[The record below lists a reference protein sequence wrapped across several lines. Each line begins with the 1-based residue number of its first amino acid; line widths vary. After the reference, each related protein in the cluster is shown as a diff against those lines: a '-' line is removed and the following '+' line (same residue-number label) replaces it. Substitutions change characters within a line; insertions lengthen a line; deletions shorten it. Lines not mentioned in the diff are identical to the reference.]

1 MTEHIVNHAA
11 GLLLDAFPYIRI
23 GTGPR
28 PLLIIP
34 GAEVNNADSGLI
46 MRQAMRVAFGRF
58 ARDHSVYIVHRK
70 RGLPTSYSTAQM
82 AADYARVLRAITPSG
97 ETAQVIGFSTG
108 GLVAQHLAAQ
118 APELIERL
126 VLAVT
131 GVRLSPEGR
140 GLVEQWRA
148 LAQAQQ
154 WVELTTAMSEVLVTG
169 EASKRLLRGFM
180 RLFGSLIVAPPQH
193 PNDFIV
199 TMEADL
205 AHDATALLPTLR
217 MPTLVL
223 AGDLDPFFS
232 AALLEETAELIP
244 NAVLKVYAGAGHG
257 LTKTHKQRFEDD
269 VLAFLT
275 PTATPLTA
283 RIADK

>member
-1 MTEHIVNHAA
+1 MNDFQSSFAS
-11 GLLLDAFPYIRI
+11 GLLIDEFPYIRI

-28 PLLIIP
+28 TLLIIP
-34 GAEVNNADSGLI
+34 GAEVNNAEPGFL
-46 MRQAMRVAFGRF
+46 MRQTMRVAFSRF

-70 RGLPTSYSTAQM
+70 RALPASYSTAEM

-97 ETAQVIGFSTG
+97 ETAHIIGFSTG
-108 GLVAQHLAAQ
+108 GLIAQHLAAHS
-118 APELIERL
+118 PELIERL

-205 AHDATALLPTLR
+205 AHDTSALLPTLR

-223 AGDLDPFFS
+223 AGDLDPFFPT
-232 AALLEETAELIP
+232 ALLEETAELIP
-244 NAVLKVYAGAGHG
+244 NSVLKVYAGAGHG
-257 LTKTHKQRFEDD
+257 LTKTHKRRFEDD

-275 PTATPLTA
+275 PAAAPLTA
-283 RIADK
+283 HIADK

>member
-1 MTEHIVNHAA
+1 MTEDTSSFAS
-11 GLLLDAFPYIRI
+11 GLLIDEFPFIRI
-23 GTGPR
+23 GNGPR

-34 GAEVNNADSGLI
+34 GAEVNNADPGFLI
-46 MRQAMRVAFGRF
+46 QQTMRAAFSRF

-70 RGLPTSYSTAQM
+70 RGLPASYSTAEM
-82 AADYARVLRAITPSG
+82 AADYARVLRAITPSA
-97 ETAQVIGFSTG
+97 EAAHVIGLSTG
-108 GLVAQHLAAQ
+108 GLIAQHLAAQ

-131 GVRLSPEGR
+131 GVRLSMEGR

-180 RLFGSLIVAPPQH
+180 RLFSRLPVSTPEYPE
-193 PNDFIV
+193 DFIV
-199 TMEADL
+199 TMNADL
-205 AHDATALLPTLR
+205 AHDTSALLPTLHV
-217 MPTLVL
+217 PTLVL
-223 AGDLDPFFS
+223 AGDLEPFFPVP
-232 AALLEETAELIP
+232 LLQETADLIP
-244 NAVLKVYAGAGHG
+244 NAVLTVYAGAGHG
-257 LTKTHKQRFEDD
+257 LTKTHKRRFEDD

-275 PTATPLTA
+275 PTAAPVAA
-283 RIADK
+283 RMSE

>member
-1 MTEHIVNHAA
+1 MTEQTAGLTA
-11 GLLLDAFPYIRI
+11 GLLLDTFPYIRI
-23 GTGPR
+23 GNGPR

-34 GAEVNNADSGLI
+34 GAKLNTADSGLLV
-46 MRQAMRVAFGRF
+46 RKAMRFAFGRF
-58 ARDHSVYIVHRK
+58 ARDHSVYIVDRK
-70 RGLPTSYSTAQM
+70 RGLPSPYSTAEM
-82 AADYARVLRAITPSG
+82 AADYARVLRAITPNG
-97 ETAQVIGFSTG
+97 ETAHVIAFSTG
-108 GLVAQHLAAQ
+108 GLIAQHLAAQ
-118 APELIERL
+118 APERIERL

-180 RLFGSLIVAPPQH
+180 RLFGTLIVSPPQH

-199 TMEADL
+199 TMNADL
-205 AHDATALLPTLR
+205 EHDATALLPALR

-269 VLAFLT
+269 VLGFLT
-275 PTATPLTA
+275 PTAAPLTA
-283 RIADK
+283 RIADQ

>member
-1 MTEHIVNHAA
+1 MTEHTANHTA
-11 GLLLDAFPYIRI
+11 GLLLDEFPYIRI
-23 GTGPR
+23 GNAPR

-34 GAEVNNADSGLI
+34 GAEVNNAEPGFL
-46 MRQAMRVAFGRF
+46 MRQAMRLAFSRF

-70 RGLPTSYSTAQM
+70 RALPASYSTADM
-82 AADYARVLRAITPSG
+82 AADYARVLRAITPSA
-97 ETAQVIGFSTG
+97 ETAHIIGFSTG
-108 GLVAQHLAAQ
+108 GLIAQHLAAHS
-118 APELIERL
+118 PELIERL

-131 GVRLSPEGR
+131 GVRLSMEGR

-154 WVELTTAMSEVLVTG
+154 WVELTTAMSEVLLTG
-169 EASKRLLRGFM
+169 DASKRLLRGFM

-232 AALLEETAELIP
+232 TALLEETAELIP
-244 NAVLKVYAGAGHG
+244 NSVLKVYAGAGHG

-275 PTATPLTA
+275 PVVVPVAAHTT
-283 RIADK
+283 K

>member
-1 MTEHIVNHAA
+1 MNDFQSSFAS
-11 GLLLDAFPYIRI
+11 GLLIDEFPFIRI
-23 GTGPR
+23 GNGPR

-34 GAEVNNADSGLI
+34 GAEVNNAEPGFLT
-46 MRQAMRVAFGRF
+46 RQAMRMAFSRF

-70 RGLPTSYSTAQM
+70 RGLPASYSTAEM

-97 ETAQVIGFSTG
+97 ETAHIIGFSTG
-108 GLVAQHLAAQ
+108 GLIAQHLAAHS
-118 APELIERL
+118 PELIERL

-169 EASKRLLRGFM
+169 DASKRLLRGFM
-180 RLFGSLIVAPPQH
+180 RLFGSLIVEPPQH

-232 AALLEETAELIP
+232 TALLEETAELIP
-244 NAVLKVYAGAGHG
+244 NVQLQVYTGAGHG
-257 LTKTHKQRFEDD
+257 LTKTHKRRFEDD

-275 PTATPLTA
+275 PAAAPVAALTSE
-283 RIADK
+283 